1 MSGLA
6 ARGVCLCLRNMPSLL
21 PLLGFAVVMYVTPGP
36 NNIMVASSA
45 ASYGLVPTLPHMLG
59 IALGFAAMLVLVS
72 AGAGAAVLAWPGV
85 APAMRWIGVG
95 WIVWLAWKI
104 ATAPPPHADKRRRLL
119 GFWGAIGFQWI
130 NPKAWMI
137 ALAVAG
143 SFLIPGRPLDI
154 QLLRISAVFLGC
166 SMPCLLLWAL
176 LGSSAGRL
184 LRAPRHVRA
193 FNVTMAVLLI
203 ASVLPVLIPH

>member
-1 MSGLA
+1 
-6 ARGVCLCLRNMPSLL
+6 MPSLL

-36 NNIMVASSA
+36 NNVMVASSA
-45 ASYGLVPTLPHMLG
+45 ATYGVVPTLPHMFG

-72 AGAGAAVLAWPGV
+72 AGAGAVVLAWPGV
-85 APAMRWIGVG
+85 APAMRWVG
-95 WIVWLAWKI
+95 AAWIAWIAWKI
-104 ATAPPPHADKRRRLL
+104 ATAPPPHQDGRRRLL
-119 GFWGAIGFQWI
+119 GFWGAVGFQWI

-143 SFLIPGRPLDI
+143 SFLIPGRALDV

-176 LGSSAGRL
+176 LGSGAGRR
-184 LRAPRHVRA
+184 LRSPAQFRA
-193 FNVTMAVLLI
+193 FNVVMATLLV
-203 ASVLPVLIPH
+203 ASVLPELIAR